1 MLDRENRALLLTD
14 EFEFTK
20 AENIIEEH
28 FMTIIKPEI
37 CGNKVILRTEDER
50 EVCLECTN
58 DFVKINVEERMIT
71 DTKLKNEWGNV
82 MYRITYTISAPNSAN
97 FNLKIS

>member
-1 MLDRENRALLLTD
+1 MPFCGSMGRTLQLRRMNS
-14 EFEFTK
+14 
-20 AENIIEEH
+20 
-28 FMTIIKPEI
+28 
-37 CGNKVILRTEDER
+37 GNKVILSTEDER
-50 EVCLECTN
+50 QVCLECTN
-58 DFVKINVEERMIT
+58 DSVKINVEERMIT

>member
-37 CGNKVILRTEDER
+37 CGNKVILSTEDER
-50 EVCLECTN
+50 QVCLECTN
-58 DFVKINVEERMIT
+58 DSVKINVEERMIT